1 MVSAVAGPLLPPRQL
16 QSITRP
22 PDEHLSMMN
31 TPDGAPRGSVLSG
44 ALQAAGAAVSGST
57 PTTTRK
63 STETKFESEAHKIT
77 NHTLMFA
84 NSLLPLR
91 RSAFNEAALGYS

>member
-44 ALQAAGAAVSGST
+44 AL
-57 PTTTRK
+57 
-63 STETKFESEAHKIT
+63 
-77 NHTLMFA
+77 
-84 NSLLPLR
+84 
-91 RSAFNEAALGYS
+91 